1 MKGKNVRKKRKAW
14 DAVFDHARSQGVS
27 EDVYKEFEQ
36 HVKLAARKDRGRLAK
51 RPRLCADGAGPSSSD
66 DNIVIDLDTGGSAS
80 PSEEPTATISDS
92 GSVGGDDHEEVEE
105 ENSVDNSRPVEIPD
119 IPVDPNDP
127 VLKPLVFRS
136 DVKPIELMCAILH
149 LRRKNRFSWD
159 ATQDVFDLF
168 RAIFVSKCP
177 TFPCGRKN
185 FKKKLAKHL
194 EVSFRF
200 VVFCLTCH
208 EEKFSEPTDV
218 PPKEKLW

>member
-1 MKGKNVRKKRKAW
+1 
-14 DAVFDHARSQGVS
+14 
-27 EDVYKEFEQ
+27 
-36 HVKLAARKDRGRLAK
+36 
-51 RPRLCADGAGPSSSD
+51 
-66 DNIVIDLDTGGSAS
+66 
-80 PSEEPTATISDS
+80 
-92 GSVGGDDHEEVEE
+92 VEE
-105 ENSVDNSRPVEIPD
+105 DENSVDSGPNSVDSGPAVEIPD

-168 RAIFVSKCP
+168 RAIFVSKFP

-185 FKKKLAKHL
+185 FKKKLAEHL

-200 VVFCLTCH
+200 VVYCLTCH

-218 PPKEKLW
+218 PLKERLWYVQRTP